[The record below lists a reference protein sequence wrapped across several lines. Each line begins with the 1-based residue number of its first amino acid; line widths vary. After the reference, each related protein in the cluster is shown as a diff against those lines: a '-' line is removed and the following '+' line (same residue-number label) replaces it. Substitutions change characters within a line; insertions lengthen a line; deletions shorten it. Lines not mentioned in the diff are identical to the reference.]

1 MATPWD
7 IYDQLIDQIPADIT
21 VQSARADGKWR
32 RIGTSEGG
40 AGMAFGMNVQ
50 SRPRAVAAAE
60 DLVGCPL
67 RDAASLVKSWNFE
80 DAGLGMAAIN
90 AYHCHTDRALAHG
103 FTPLAENNWA
113 RTFHAYADAV
123 AGKRVA
129 IVGHFPFAPA
139 ALPDV
144 AELIVLERALFDGDY
159 PDSACEYLLPG
170 VDWAFITGSAFVNK
184 TMPRLLELT
193 RGVRSVVLGPSAPA
207 SPIVL
212 DHGASEVLAFASCHP
227 ALLEEGLAGRLPGG
241 MFDAGMRVGLARG

>member
-1 MATPWD
+1 M
-7 IYDQLIDQIPADIT
+7 
-21 VQSARADGKWR
+21 
-32 RIGTSEGG
+32 
-40 AGMAFGMNVQ
+40 
-50 SRPRAVAAAE
+50 
-60 DLVGCPL
+60 
-67 RDAASLVKSWNFE
+67 
-80 DAGLGMAAIN
+80 
-90 AYHCHTDRALAHG
+90 
-103 FTPLAENNWA
+103 
-113 RTFHAYADAV
+113 
-123 AGKRVA
+123 A

-193 RGVRSVVLGPSAPA
+193 RGVHSVVLGPSAPA